1 MYAMV
6 ASVRIEADRSDE
18 AQRTLDEFTIPMVKS
33 QEGFVRGVWLRAS
46 DGTRGR
52 GVVIFDNEEHA
63 KATAEVA
70 RQGPPPDS
78 PVTLENIE
86 IFEVVGEA

>member
-6 ASVRIEADRSDE
+6 VSVKIEGGQADE
-18 AQRTLDEFTIPMVKS
+18 AQKVLDEFTIPRAKS
-33 QEGFVRGVWLRAS
+33 QEGFVRGVWLRAA

-63 KATAEVA
+63 NATAELV
-70 RQGPPPDS
+70 RQGPPPGS
-78 PVTLENIE
+78 HVTLESIE
-86 IFEVVGEA
+86 VFEVVGEA